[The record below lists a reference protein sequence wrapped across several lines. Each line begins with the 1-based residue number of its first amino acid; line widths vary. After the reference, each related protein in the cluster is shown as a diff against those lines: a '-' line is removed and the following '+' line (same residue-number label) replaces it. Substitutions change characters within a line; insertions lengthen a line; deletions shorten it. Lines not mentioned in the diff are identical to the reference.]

1 MSSRL
6 PLMLFF
12 CWVAEGLCLFCC
24 MAFKVSNETKVGALT
39 AITITLFI
47 LGFNFLKGKNPLK
60 KSKYLYAKFE
70 SSEGLVPS
78 NPVIIKGLTVGKV
91 FATAPADEYM
101 SAVLVTI
108 RLTEE
113 VNVPVNSVAQIKSN
127 PLGTPS
133 IEIVR
138 GDAKTY
144 LQPGDTLL
152 SLSTPGFFGSIFDKL
167 GPTQKAMDKLLTSLD
182 SVAGKI
188 SKTIT
193 PAAQANIQEVV
204 ANLAKATAE
213 LNVTIASVNAL
224 LDEQTGSITKTAN
237 HLEAVSST
245 MADNKDKITT
255 ITDNLSKTSQK
266 LSELDL
272 QKALDELSA
281 TMQSLQATLA
291 KLNST
296 DGTMGALLND
306 KKLYNNLNSTINSTN
321 LLMQDLRLNPKRYVN
336 VSVFGKKN
344 KTEPL
349 MKPLQ
354 EDSVTMEQKKND

>member
-1 MSSRL
+1 MSRKL

-12 CWVAEGLCLFCC
+12 CLVPEGLCLFCH

-60 KSKYLYAKFE
+60 KAKYLYAKFE

-78 NPVIIKGLTVGKV
+78 NPVVIKGLTIGKV
-91 FATAPADEYM
+91 YATSPADESM

-108 RLTEE
+108 RMTEE

-138 GDAKTY
+138 GDAKTF

-152 SLSTPGFFGSIFDKL
+152 SVSTPGFFGSIFDKL

-193 PAAQANIQEVV
+193 PAAQANVQEVLS
-204 ANLAKATAE
+204 NLAKATAE
-213 LNVTIASVNAL
+213 LNTTIKSVNAL
-224 LDEQTGSITKTAN
+224 MDEQNGAITKTAKN
-237 HLEAVSST
+237 LETVST
-245 MADNKDKITT
+245 TLADNKDKITT
-255 ITDNLSKTSQK
+255 ITDNLAKTSQK
-266 LSELDL
+266 LAELDL
-272 QKALDELSA
+272 QKTLDELAA

-291 KLNST
+291 KLNSS

-306 KKLYNNLNSTINSTN
+306 KKLYDNLNSTVNSMN
-321 LLMQDLRLNPKRYVN
+321 ILLQDLRLNPKRYVN

-349 MKPLQ
+349 MKPLA
-354 EDSVTMEQKKND
+354 EDSVTQEQKKN